1 MDTYD
6 YYIVGDTDTYEGCLI
21 TVCGKDK
28 KHAEEVLDRMKN
40 RPTTADKS
48 SMAAHTNLRL
58 AKELSSKCWW
68 NDSFLMSD

>member
-6 YYIVGDTDTYEGCLI
+6 YYIVGDTDTYKGCLI

-40 RPTTADKS
+40 RPTITDRS
-48 SMAAHTNLRL
+48 LMVGHTNIRIE
-58 AKELSSKCWW
+58 KELSSKCWW